1 MKEVQNIL
9 LRHNSELKQWYRVYS
24 RKIEAHKCEES
35 FAMTLRQVWRFLR
48 DTNLI
53 SANSTI
59 AQFDRLYNL
68 GAKNHF
74 TLLGSKD
81 QEKFDKMYDV
91 QSSDPAADKN
101 VQSAAGSAN
110 SIYKVKNNISDDEEE
125 DVLVANLEE

>member
-1 MKEVQNIL
+1 LKEVQNIL

-91 QSSDPAADKN
+91 QSSDPAANLN

-110 SIYKVKNNISDDEEE
+110 PTIKEKSNISDDEEE